1 MSAGEDVND
10 LWMEALEQYENLAPK
25 RTYKDKIPFFTIKTS
40 DDLEDYLN
48 KTEQS
53 FKLFR
58 EKRAKLSRR
67 LKACMKPFLALSGMV
82 SAAVSASP
90 FAPASAVLGAV
101 CFILKAAEDVSE
113 VYDWIEQLFDKLGDF
128 TVRLDHY
135 VQQGLPQ
142 SLRNKIINILA
153 CLLEILACTETAIR
167 DGRWKK
173 YAAVLF
179 LGSDERVKTTFD
191 KLTGLFESEQS
202 LAIAIMFATN
212 LSMDKRMEEIGNT
225 TENLIIATRD
235 VEADRVRREILQ
247 WISTVDASGQQSDN
261 LGRRQGNTGEW
272 FLDNPTF
279 KQWMSGSGQT
289 WGLFCPG
296 APGAG
301 KTTMSATVIHHL
313 SIQDH
318 PSNIAVAYLYCNY
331 RSRNEQTLYNLLCAL
346 LRRLVQLRSII
357 PSSVLDIYNKFHK
370 KSRLTLDQCTDLTT
384 LACKEFSRVYV
395 IIDALD
401 ECEAGVARAL
411 IRILN
416 SVRSQ
421 ANIHLLMTARFI
433 TSIKEMINDEIGAVP
448 QLEVRASDSD
458 IRQYFMSRRSG
469 LPSFMKNNSDLWTR
483 ACVKVIEASGG
494 M

>member
-10 LWMEALEQYENLAPK
+10 LWMEALEQYGNLAPK
-25 RTYKDKIPFFTIKTS
+25 RTYKDKLPFFTIKTS
-40 DDLEDYLN
+40 EDLDDYLN
-48 KTEQS
+48 KTERS

-67 LKACMKPFLALSGMV
+67 LKACMNPFLALSSMV

-90 FAPASAVLGAV
+90 FALASAVLGAV

-113 VYDWIEQLFDKLGDF
+113 IYDWVERLFDKLGDF

-142 SLRNKIINILA
+142 SLRNKIIDILG
-153 CLLEILACTETAIR
+153 CLLEILACTEIAIR

-202 LAIAIMFATN
+202 LAIAIIFVTN
-212 LSMDKRMEEIGNT
+212 LSMDERIGEIGNT
-225 TENLIIATRD
+225 TENLLIATRD
-235 VEADRVRREILQ
+235 AEVDRVRRELLR

-272 FLDNPTF
+272 FLDNPTS

-301 KTTMSATVIHHL
+301 KTTMSATIIHHL

-318 PSNIAVAYLYCNY
+318 ESNIAIAYLYCKY
-331 RSRNEQTLYNLLCAL
+331 RSRNEQTLYNLLFVL
-346 LRRLVQLRSII
+346 FRRLVQLRNTI
-357 PSSVLDIYNKFHK
+357 PSCVLDMYNNFHE
-370 KSRLTLDQCTDLTT
+370 KSRLTLDQCTDLIT
-384 LACKEFSRVYV
+384 LVCKEF
-395 IIDALD
+395 
-401 ECEAGVARAL
+401 
-411 IRILN
+411 
-416 SVRSQ
+416 
-421 ANIHLLMTARFI
+421 
-433 TSIKEMINDEIGAVP
+433 
-448 QLEVRASDSD
+448 
-458 IRQYFMSRRSG
+458 
-469 LPSFMKNNSDLWTR
+469 
-483 ACVKVIEASGG
+483 
-494 M
+494 

>member
-10 LWMEALEQYENLAPK
+10 LWMEALEQYGNLAPK
-25 RTYKDKIPFFTIKTS
+25 RTYKDKLPFFTIKTS
-40 DDLEDYLN
+40 EDLDDYLN
-48 KTEQS
+48 KTERS

-67 LKACMKPFLALSGMV
+67 LKACMNPFLALSSMV

-90 FAPASAVLGAV
+90 FALASAVLGAV

-113 VYDWIEQLFDKLGDF
+113 IYDWVERLFDKLGDF

-142 SLRNKIINILA
+142 SLRNKIIDILG
-153 CLLEILACTETAIR
+153 CLLEILACTEIAIR

-202 LAIAIMFATN
+202 LAIAIIFVTN
-212 LSMDKRMEEIGNT
+212 LSMDERIGEIGNT
-225 TENLIIATRD
+225 TENLLIATRD
-235 VEADRVRREILQ
+235 AEADRVRRELLR

-272 FLDNPTF
+272 FLDNPTS

-301 KTTMSATVIHHL
+301 KTTMSATIIHHL

-318 PSNIAVAYLYCNY
+318 ESNIAIAYLYCKY
-331 RSRNEQTLYNLLCAL
+331 RSRNEQTLYNLLFVL
-346 LRRLVQLRSII
+346 FRRLVQLRNTI
-357 PSSVLDIYNKFHK
+357 PSCVLDMYNNFHE
-370 KSRLTLDQCTDLTT
+370 KSRLTLDQCTDLIT
-384 LACKEFSRVYV
+384 LVCKEF
-395 IIDALD
+395 
-401 ECEAGVARAL
+401 
-411 IRILN
+411 
-416 SVRSQ
+416 
-421 ANIHLLMTARFI
+421 
-433 TSIKEMINDEIGAVP
+433 
-448 QLEVRASDSD
+448 
-458 IRQYFMSRRSG
+458 
-469 LPSFMKNNSDLWTR
+469 
-483 ACVKVIEASGG
+483 
-494 M
+494 